1 LVLLALFLLAAGFL
15 WKVVL
20 LGQVLLP
27 ADVLLLMTPWRD
39 YARERFPD
47 FREAQNGMFDPLQQ
61 YYPWRLFAVRSL
73 QEGHLPLWNPYMLC
87 GTPFLANLLSAVLYP
102 PNLLFAMVPVGKGF
116 GYSALLHLTL
126 AGWGMFFFLRE
137 IGLRRGPAGVGAAA
151 FTFNGFFVAWLEYPN
166 VSLWVGSWLPWVLFL
181 WERAWQRRSGPWLA
195 AASLVL
201 GLQFTGGHAQISFYV
216 VLGFLLYALF
226 RLLSSEGL
234 SSPDP
239 PPLAPRPPVQV
250 PVRPLLAVLARY
262 LLLPLALA
270 GLLGAPQLLPSFEM
284 AAHSDRQN
292 VPLAVIH
299 RNALPPAQL
308 LCLYLLP
315 NLFGNS
321 RFHNLYWGNF
331 NFIEMSGYVGVT
343 TFLTALLTLPLFRRA
358 PREQRAWAGFFWG
371 LVGLCLLLA
380 LATPV
385 YTLFFYLVPGFRQ
398 LTAPARILYLHA
410 FAWASLAALGVAWL
424 SRGEGGGGPKKAREG
439 RKAERMESDRQAL
452 GLFLR
457 ATAAGLAFAIVLAM
471 RFFADF
477 FREERV
483 RSLEWRGVG
492 LTVLWAA
499 LTLAL
504 IGLRGRLRPTLWT
517 GALGGVILLD
527 LFAFGLGFNPTVPAE
542 MLYFETPVIRY
553 LRDHLG
559 LQRMATTAAAG
570 PRAALEWMPPNTQM
584 VYGLRSIQGSDS
596 LTLAQFTELVQ
607 ACAPGG
613 RNPDWAT
620 LDRPLVDLLGVR
632 YILTPRELPLQRFPR
647 VLTDRRTHLYAN
659 PQALP
664 RAFTLPQA
672 RFLPD
677 LAGVRAAMAAPD
689 FDPRAA
695 VLLEGEEKP
704 SLEKGEG
711 RGTSFPP
718 VAFSLAEE
726 TPNRVTVKGTVSQ
739 PSGAWLVLSDTYYP
753 GWRVYVDGRRQPL
766 RRAYGTLRAV
776 RLEAGAREVRFVY
789 QPTSFRV
796 GMFLALAAWGGMVGV
811 GVESL
816 RRRRSP

>member
-1 LVLLALFLLAAGFL
+1 MIKSLSPRIRTGIVLSALFLLAAGFL
-15 WKVVL
+15 WRVVL

-61 YYPWRLFAVRSL
+61 YYPWRLFAGRSL

-102 PNLLFAMVPVGKGF
+102 PNLLFTMVPVGKGF

-126 AGWGMFFFLRE
+126 VGWGMFFFLRE

-166 VSLWVGSWLPWVLFL
+166 VSLWVGSWLPWALFL
-181 WERAWQRRSGPWLA
+181 WERAWRHRSGSWLA

-216 VLGFLLYALF
+216 VLGFGLYALF
-226 RLLSSEGL
+226 RLLSSGTTGRPAWRRVL
-234 SSPDP
+234 SA
-239 PPLAPRPPVQV
+239 LA
-250 PVRPLLAVLARY
+250 LY

-292 VPLAVIH
+292 VPLEAVR

-343 TFLTALLTLPLFRRA
+343 TFLAALLTLPLFRRA
-358 PREQRAWAGFFWG
+358 PREQRTCAGFFWG
-371 LVGLCLLLA
+371 LTGLCLLLA
-380 LATPV
+380 LVTPV

-410 FAWASLAALGVAWL
+410 FAWAALAALGVAWL
-424 SRGEGGGGPKKAREG
+424 GEEGKGKEGEGRGGKGETDWRTLAI
-439 RKAERMESDRQAL
+439 
-452 GLFLR
+452 FLR
-457 ATAAGLAFAIVLAM
+457 AAAGGLAFAIVLTM

-483 RSLEWRGVG
+483 RGLELRGVG

-499 LTLAL
+499 LTLAW
-504 IGLRGRLRPTLWT
+504 IGLRDRLRPTLWT
-517 GALGGVILLD
+517 AGLGGLILLD
-527 LFAFGLGFNPTVPAE
+527 LLAFGLGFNPTVPAE
-542 MLYFETPVIRY
+542 MLYFETPAIRY
-553 LRDHLG
+553 LCDHLG
-559 LQRMATTAAAG
+559 LQRMATTAESG

-607 ACAPGG
+607 VCAPGA

-632 YILTPRELPLQRFPR
+632 YILTPRELSPQRFRR
-647 VLTDRRTHLYAN
+647 VLTDRRTHLYEN

-677 LAGVRAAMAAPD
+677 LAAVRAAMAAPD

-695 VLLEGEEKP
+695 VLLEGEEGFP
-704 SLEKGEG
+704 PLPKGESPSG
-711 RGTSFPP
+711 GTSPLST
-718 VAFSLAEE
+718 AFSVAEE
-726 TPNRVTVKGTVSQ
+726 TPNRVTVKGVVPQSL
-739 PSGAWLVLSDTYYP
+739 GAWLVLNDTYYP
-753 GWRVYVDGRRQPL
+753 GWQAYVDGQRQPI

-776 RLEAGAREVRFVY
+776 RLEAGSHEVRFVY

-796 GMFLALAAWGGMVGV
+796 GMFLALAAWSGLVGMGV
-811 GVESL
+811 RNL
-816 RRRRSP
+816 RRGRNLR

>member
-1 LVLLALFLLAAGFL
+1 MIKSLSPRTRTGVVLAALFLLAAGFL

-73 QEGHLPLWNPYMLC
+73 REGHLPLWNPYMLC

-126 AGWGMFFFLRE
+126 VGWGMFFFLRE

-166 VSLWVGSWLPWVLFL
+166 VSLWVGSWLPWILFL

-216 VLGFLLYALF
+216 VLGFFLYALF
-226 RLLSSEGL
+226 RLLSSEATGRPALRRIL
-234 SSPDP
+234 SA
-239 PPLAPRPPVQV
+239 LA
-250 PVRPLLAVLARY
+250 LY

-292 VPLAVIH
+292 VSLEAVR

-343 TFLTALLTLPLFRRA
+343 TFLAALLTLPLFRRP
-358 PREQRAWAGFFWG
+358 PREQQACAGFFWG
-371 LVGLCLLLA
+371 LAGLCLLLA

-385 YTLFFYLVPGFRQ
+385 YALFFYLVPGFRQ

-410 FAWASLAALGVAWL
+410 FALAALAALGVAW
-424 SRGEGGGGPKKAREG
+424 GEGEG
-439 RKAERMESDRQAL
+439 KEGADRRTLAI
-452 GLFLR
+452 FLR
-457 ATAAGLAFAIVLAM
+457 AAAGGLAFAIVLTM

-477 FREERV
+477 FREERI
-483 RSLEWRGVG
+483 RGLELRGVG
-492 LTVLWAA
+492 LTALWAA
-499 LTLAL
+499 LTLAW
-504 IGLRGRLRPTLWT
+504 IGLRGRFRPTLWT
-517 GALGGVILLD
+517 AGLGGLILLD
-527 LFAFGLGFNPTVPAE
+527 LLAFGLGFNPTVPAE

-553 LRDHLG
+553 LCDHLG
-559 LQRMATTAAAG
+559 LQRMATTAEAG

-607 ACAPGG
+607 ACAPGA

-632 YILTPRELPLQRFPR
+632 YILTPRELPPQRFPR
-647 VLTDRRTHLYAN
+647 VLTDRRTHLYEN

-677 LAGVRAAMAAPD
+677 LTAVREAMAEPD

-695 VLLEGEEKP
+695 VLLEGSP
-704 SLEKGEG
+704 PQPLRKGG
-711 RGTSFPP
+711 NSSAP
-718 VAFSLAEE
+718 VAFSVAEE
-726 TPNRVTVKGTVSQ
+726 TPNRVTAKGTVSQ

-753 GWRVYVDGRRQPL
+753 GWWVYVDGRRQPL

-776 RLEAGAREVRFVY
+776 RLEAGSHEVRFVY

-796 GMFLALAAWGGMVGV
+796 GVFLALVAWSGLVGV
-811 GVESL
+811 GVGSL
-816 RRRRSP
+816 RGGRSLR